1 MYQAIHEGDCI
12 AADSIAEGLEA
23 RELVGDIVNKV
34 SSGLLTLE
42 NVLVST

>member
-12 AADSIAEGLEA
+12 AADSFAEGLEA
-23 RELVGDIVNKV
+23 REFVGDIVNKV